1 MLDLIKKVNTVITI
15 AGAVV
20 TTYQAMTKVAKWFE
34 KKHGNKKDNSITR
47 PVIKG
52 Q

>member
-1 MLDLIKKVNTVITI
+1 MLGLVKKINTVITI

-20 TTYQAMTKVAKWFE
+20 TTYQTMEKVAKWFE
-34 KKHGNKKDNSITR
+34 KKHGKKDNEPIIR